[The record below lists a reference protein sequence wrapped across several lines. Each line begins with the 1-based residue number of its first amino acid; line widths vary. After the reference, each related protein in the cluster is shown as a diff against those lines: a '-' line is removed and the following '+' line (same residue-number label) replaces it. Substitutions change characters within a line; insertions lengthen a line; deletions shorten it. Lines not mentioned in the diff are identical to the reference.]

1 MAGYSLWDHKRVGH
15 DLVTKQKT
23 TKIICR
29 YILEILQETTAVKL
43 VFQKIKSHN
52 WLVSQYMYKL
62 CLYIVY

>member
-1 MAGYSLWDHKRVGH
+1 MATDPGVAESDMT
-15 DLVTKQKT
+15 VTKQKT